1 MFVLTYPVTA
11 GRDPT
16 TCREY
21 IHQVQI
27 AKMSDALAMVHVLV
41 CSRRRFTLTWWP
53 DEMSQ

>member
-27 AKMSDALAMVHVLV
+27 AKMSDALAMVHALV